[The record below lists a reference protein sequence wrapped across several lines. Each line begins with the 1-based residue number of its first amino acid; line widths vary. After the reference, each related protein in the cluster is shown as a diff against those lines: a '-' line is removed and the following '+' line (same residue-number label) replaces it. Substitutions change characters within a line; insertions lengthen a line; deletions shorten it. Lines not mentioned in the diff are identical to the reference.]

1 MSYPPLLLG
10 QRPGCP
16 LILYGPFHWP
26 REGWICRGHPPAGP
40 LLLWPGLVQ
49 VHQSPHHS
57 RSIVHRGDDDRVRTM
72 PGKGILA
79 VGQQQFL
86 VAAPMELFV
95 FVMDAANRADELG
108 KFTIPF
114 I

>member
-1 MSYPPLLLG
+1 MDL
-10 QRPGCP
+10 PGP
-16 LILYGPFHWP
+16 
-26 REGWICRGHPPAGP
+26 
-40 LLLWPGLVQ
+40 
-49 VHQSPHHS
+49 SSS
-57 RSIVHRGDDDRVRTM
+57 RSTASLAGINLHIIPVIVHRGDDDRVRTM

>member
-1 MSYPPLLLG
+1 
-10 QRPGCP
+10 
-16 LILYGPFHWP
+16 
-26 REGWICRGHPPAGP
+26 
-40 LLLWPGLVQ
+40 
-49 VHQSPHHS
+49 
-57 RSIVHRGDDDRVRTM
+57 M

>member
-1 MSYPPLLLG
+1 MDLSIG
-10 QRPGCP
+10 HGKDGSAGA
-16 LILYGPFHWP
+16 ILQ
-26 REGWICRGHPPAGP
+26 
-40 LLLWPGLVQ
+40 Q
-49 VHQSPHHS
+49 VHCFFGRDWYRYINLHIIPV
-57 RSIVHRGDDDRVRTM
+57 IVHRGDDDRVRTM